1 MTYVASFQAI
11 ATGAQPVACDIDP
24 TTLCINLADAQT
36 KITEN
41 TKAIMPVH
49 YGGGVGDLDG
59 TYDFAKKNGL
69 RVIKML
75 RMLLDLIINH

>member
-1 MTYVASFQAI
+1 MLPVFQAI
-11 ATGAQPVACDIDP
+11 SATGAQPVACDIDP

-69 RVIKML
+69 RVIEDAA